1 MNIASFAPLAVLLP
15 ILGAALTFLLIRH
28 SRAQRTV
35 SIAVLSVTLLLE
47 CWLLASVWDGGT
59 AAVNIGGWLPPW
71 GIVMV
76 VDQFSSLMLVVS
88 SSVSLAVLIYAT
100 GQGMADG
107 DQDAPVSI
115 FHPTYLILVAGVSNA
130 FLSGDLFNLYVGFE
144 ILLTASYVLMTLGGT
159 GPRIRAGVTY
169 VVVSVVSSVLFLI
182 AIAMIYGAT
191 GTINMAD
198 LALKLAE
205 LDPGTRN
212 LLHVMLL
219 VAFGIKAAVFPLSFW
234 LPDSY
239 PTAPAP
245 VTAVFAG
252 LLTKVGVYAMVRTE
266 TLLFPGDTF
275 NTPLMVAALLT
286 MVVGILGA
294 LAQSDIKRLLSFT
307 LVSHIGYMV
316 FGLAMSSVAGLGA
329 AVFYVAHHITIQ
341 TSLFLVTGLIERR
354 GGSSSMD
361 RVAGLAKLSP
371 LLAVLFFVPA
381 MNLAGIPPFSGFLGK
396 LGLLQAGVELGTP
409 LAYALVIGGVLTSLL
424 TLLAIARVWNRAFWR
439 KPEDAEHP
447 DPVLLADPADSARGD
462 RAGKSNVTL
471 LPRTMVGSTL
481 GLVIFGVGLTVF
493 AGPLFRVADQSAVEM
508 LDRTSY
514 IQAVLGEGAPVP
526 ALSQPGRRTP
536 PAFRRPAGRNANE
549 PETDLPAPGTAA
561 AGLARDC
568 LGRTVAELQPRQPAL
583 RRPHRGAGGP
593 AVLPAPGG
601 TRRALQRA
609 ARHAVR
615 PDVPGQGR
623 GGELPGPVPG
633 RGQRPQGHQRRG
645 RRPAAQ
651 PLRPAGHRHGA
662 RDSADPRIA
671 GGGSGPLHVH
681 ALHPRHQRPQRR
693 RCRAA
698 AQGRPQHRSRTDQD
712 HGHQSRT
719 VRPQPGAGAMM
730 QLVLT
735 VTAVVLSLA
744 AGGAI
749 IRIARG
755 PSLLDR
761 VLAADVLLAILG
773 AALCIDMAVNRH
785 LNNLMLLVAVS
796 LIGFVGSVTVAR
808 FVADRREQPRES

>member
-28 SRAQRTV
+28 SKAQRTV
-35 SIAVLSVTLLLE
+35 SIVVLSLTLLLE

-59 AAVNIGGWLPPW
+59 SAVNIGGWLPPW

-88 SSVSLAVLIYAT
+88 SSVSLAVLVYAT

-107 DQDAPVSI
+107 DRDAPVSI

-182 AIAMIYGAT
+182 AIAMVYGAT

-371 LLAVLFFVPA
+371 VLAVLFFVPA

-396 LGLLQAGVELGTP
+396 LGLLQAGVQLGTP

-447 DPVLLADPADSARGD
+447 DPVLLADPAESATGD
-462 RAGKSNVTL
+462 RAGKANVTL

-493 AGPLFRVADQSAVEM
+493 AGPLFRVADQSALVM

-514 IQAVLGEGAPVP
+514 IHAVLGEDAAVP
-526 ALSQPGRRTP
+526 ALSQPAPGP
-536 PAFRRPAGRNANE
+536 DPAG
-549 PETDLPAPGTAA
+549 D
-561 AGLARDC
+561 
-568 LGRTVAELQPRQPAL
+568 QPA
-583 RRPHRGAGGP
+583 
-593 AVLPAPGG
+593 
-601 TRRALQRA
+601 
-609 ARHAVR
+609 
-615 PDVPGQGR
+615 DGQER
-623 GGELPGPVPG
+623 K
-633 RGQRPQGHQRRG
+633 
-645 RRPAAQ
+645 
-651 PLRPAGHRHGA
+651 
-662 RDSADPRIA
+662 
-671 GGGSGPLHVH
+671 
-681 ALHPRHQRPQRR
+681 
-693 RCRAA
+693 
-698 AQGRPQHRSRTDQD
+698 
-712 HGHQSRT
+712 
-719 VRPQPGAGAMM
+719 
-730 QLVLT
+730 
-735 VTAVVLSLA
+735 
-744 AGGAI
+744 
-749 IRIARG
+749 
-755 PSLLDR
+755 
-761 VLAADVLLAILG
+761 
-773 AALCIDMAVNRH
+773 
-785 LNNLMLLVAVS
+785 
-796 LIGFVGSVTVAR
+796 
-808 FVADRREQPRES
+808 